1 MTRVGR
7 LLACLLVLG
16 MLAACQE
23 QSPVTRRSS
32 TEPTAAP
39 SAPSFPTDD
48 PDLTRQKKAAG
59 MPDCTAGAPDVPAIA
74 DGLPDVTLPCL
85 GGGTP
90 VRLAGLRGTPMVINV
105 WAQWCGP
112 CRTEAPYLAEVSAEL
127 TDRVAFLGVDFADP
141 QAERA
146 IAFAGDAGW
155 KYPQVAD
162 DARVVQAP
170 LGMVGPPMTV
180 LVDAEGRIVYKHPGV
195 ITSSDQLRSM
205 INERLG
211 VAG

>member
-1 MTRVGR
+1 MTRLGR
-7 LLACLLVLG
+7 LFACLLVLA
-16 MLAACQE
+16 MVAACQE
-23 QSPVTRRSS
+23 QSPVTRRSP

-39 SAPSFPTDD
+39 SVSFPTDD
-48 PDLTRQKKAAG
+48 VDLSSQKKTAG
-59 MPDCTAGAPDVPAIA
+59 IPDCPAGAPDVPAVA

-90 VRLAGLRGTPMVINV
+90 VRLAGLRGGPMVINI

-112 CRTEAPYLAEVSAEL
+112 CRTEAPYLAEVSKEF
-127 TDRVAFLGVDFADP
+127 TGRVAFLGVDFADP

-155 KYPQVAD
+155 NYPQVAD
-162 DARVVQAP
+162 DDKAVQAP
-170 LGMVGPPMTV
+170 LGMVGPPMTI

-205 INERLG
+205 ISERLG
-211 VAG
+211 VTR